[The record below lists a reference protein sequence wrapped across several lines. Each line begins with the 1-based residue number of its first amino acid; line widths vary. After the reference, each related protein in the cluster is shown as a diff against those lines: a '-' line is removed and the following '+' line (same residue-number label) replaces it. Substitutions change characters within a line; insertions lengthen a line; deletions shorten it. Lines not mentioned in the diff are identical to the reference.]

1 MKATLLV
8 LKSFPRCYQ
17 CSDFSLAGQLSG
29 LECGEFLLI
38 LALLWLQWTL
48 SNAKETNP
56 FKFHK
61 ADLARLPPSVLGRG
75 PGVWGGVTLWAS
87 GRAWLASSDKTTTKH
102 TLKKPTHLSSQQK
115 FQNILPTGVQAHL
128 YYHICHQ
135 SRKNRSNCMDIKN
148 NFYPENLWWRVTTLQ

>member
-38 LALLWLQWTL
+38 LALLWLQWTV
-48 SNAKETNP
+48 SNARETNP

-115 FQNILPTGVQAHL
+115 IPKHLAYRSPGSFILSAINPGKTEATVW
-128 YYHICHQ
+128 I
-135 SRKNRSNCMDIKN
+135 SKIISTPKTSD
-148 NFYPENLWWRVTTLQ
+148 EE

>member
-38 LALLWLQWTL
+38 LALLWLQWTV
-48 SNAKETNP
+48 SNARETNP

-102 TLKKPTHLSSQQK
+102 TLKKTHSSFKPAKIPKHLAYRSPGSFILSYLPSIQEKQK
-115 FQNILPTGVQAHL
+115 QL
-128 YYHICHQ
+128 YGYQ
-135 SRKNRSNCMDIKN
+135 K
-148 NFYPENLWWRVTTLQ
+148 

>member
-38 LALLWLQWTL
+38 LALLWLQWTV
-48 SNAKETNP
+48 SNARETNP

-102 TLKKPTHLSSQQK
+102 TLKKNPLI
-115 FQNILPTGVQAHL
+115 FQASKNSKTSCLQE
-128 YYHICHQ
+128 
-135 SRKNRSNCMDIKN
+135 SRLIYIIISAINPGKTEATVWISKIISTPKTSD
-148 NFYPENLWWRVTTLQ
+148 EE